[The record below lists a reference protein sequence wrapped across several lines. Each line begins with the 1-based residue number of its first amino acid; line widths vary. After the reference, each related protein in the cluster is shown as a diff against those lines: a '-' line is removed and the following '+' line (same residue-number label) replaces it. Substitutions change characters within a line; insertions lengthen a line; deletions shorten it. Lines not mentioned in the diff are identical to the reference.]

1 MIKVLIVDYQEI
13 IRESLAFMLGGR
25 PNISVIG
32 TAENGQEAIRQVRTN
47 KPDIVLMDIR
57 MPGMDGI
64 ESMKII
70 KEYSAETKVLIL
82 TTFDDDQYIYDAL
95 KNGANGFLLKGV
107 KLDELV
113 KSIETVV
120 SGGASLESSIG
131 SKVLELFSQMAKA
144 DIQFNIQEEEL
155 NELNKNELKI
165 IQHIGQ
171 GMSNKEIS
179 DKLNFTEGTVRNYIS
194 SILKKLDLRD
204 RTQIAIFAIQSSIMV
219 RTIED

>member
-1 MIKVLIVDYQEI
+1 MIKVLIVDDQEI

>member
-1 MIKVLIVDYQEI
+1 MIKVLIVDDQEI

-194 SILKKLDLRD
+194 SILKKLELRD